1 MLRGR
6 AFLNYLAADSQNPAR
21 RPPRPEMSERKRGN
35 RDQHYGAKKKKTAGT
50 GNQTEK
56 KKPRAKKK
64 RPRGEGVT
72 RIPKRGKCGR
82 VGAGKEEKAATKKRG
97 RRGLAFSDVSRGAQR
112 IVDTSRGRGGR
123 VGAVLAQIALKSYP
137 RRKLAQITHGA
148 TPAQNPRD
156 KAISASRKFGAGF
169 SREH

>member
-6 AFLNYLAADSQNPAR
+6 AFLNYLAADSQNRAR

-50 GNQTEK
+50 GTQTEK

-72 RIPKRGKCGR
+72 RIPKRGKCGH

-97 RRGLAFSDVSRGAQR
+97 RRGLAFSDLSRGAQR

-123 VGAVLAQIALKSYP
+123 VGTVLAQIALATVGTVLPAAQARADYP
-137 RRKLAQITHGA
+137 RR
-148 TPAQNPRD
+148 NP
-156 KAISASRKFGAGF
+156 IPESARQGNKCQS
-169 SREH
+169 

>member
-1 MLRGR
+1 M
-6 AFLNYLAADSQNPAR
+6 
-21 RPPRPEMSERKRGN
+21 
-35 RDQHYGAKKKKTAGT
+35 
-50 GNQTEK
+50 
-56 KKPRAKKK
+56 
-64 RPRGEGVT
+64 
-72 RIPKRGKCGR
+72 
-82 VGAGKEEKAATKKRG
+82 GAGKEEKAATKKRG

-137 RRKLAQITHGA
+137 RHKLAQITHGA